1 MANDIIL
8 TNSIYRMF
16 PLPSLRI
23 KNIYYINISC
33 FARPPLRFFRGLYLI
48 ILDVMAFIGIF
59 PYLLYNKR
67 ILERHRY
74 ICDILEQF
82 VLTEEHVFS

>member
-23 KNIYYINISC
+23 KNTYYINISC
-33 FARPPLRFFRGLYLI
+33 FVNNIIKQALVSTILYT
-48 ILDVMAFIGIF
+48 V
-59 PYLLYNKR
+59 
-67 ILERHRY
+67 
-74 ICDILEQF
+74 
-82 VLTEEHVFS
+82 